1 VLDRHQRP
9 LGSPAVPGESGGR
22 PQNGRERVTMRSYGH
37 DQPIE
42 TAVEAEAPTFGEA
55 VNDAAVRLGVS
66 AADLAIEILDPGAG
80 EGSSTGF
87 RSVKIRARRAAPP
100 AAGGESPP
108 PAGGAARG
116 ARAGPRPKPAGEGRS
131 YDRGGYDRGGRGSR

>member
-66 AADLAIEILDPGAG
+66 TADLAIEILDPGAG
-80 EGSSTGF
+80 EGSSTGL
-87 RSVKIRARRAAPP
+87 RPGKIRGRR
-100 AAGGESPP
+100 
-108 PAGGAARG
+108 RG
-116 ARAGPRPKPAGEGRS
+116 AHHAHGAPR
-131 YDRGGYDRGGRGSR
+131 